1 MKKIIALLT
10 ALLLMCGCSA
20 DADER
25 SEPKKLSI
33 VVTIFPAY
41 DFARQIFGDTAEVT
55 MLLKPG
61 TESHTY
67 DPTARD
73 IVKINNCDLF
83 IYNGGESDSWIE
95 GILEAADG
103 VRTLRMMDAVE
114 AVEEEHT
121 EGMEEET
128 HEHGD
133 TDEAEYDEHIWTSPK
148 NAADIVE
155 SIRIAADE
163 ISPENKELYDAAA
176 QEYIGEINALDED
189 FAELLTGE
197 SRYFIFGDRFPLL
210 YFFREYGLNYYA
222 AFPGCGSETEPSAR
236 VVGFLLGKLDEDA
249 VRAVFYIELSNHKLA
264 DTLAEEKGLS
274 SKEFHTCH
282 NITAEDF
289 EAGETYVSLMR
300 RNYEM
305 LKEVL

>member
-1 MKKIIALLT
+1 MKKIIALLM

-41 DFARQIFGDTAEVT
+41 DFARQIFGDTAKVT

-73 IVKINNCDLF
+73 IVKINDCDLF
-83 IYNGGESDSWIE
+83 IYNGGESDNWVE

-114 AVEEEHT
+114 TVEEEHT

-133 TDEAEYDEHIWTSPK
+133 TGEAEYDEHIWTSPK

-176 QEYIGEINALDED
+176 QKYISEINALGEE

-236 VVGFLLGKLDEDA
+236 TIGFLLDRLDEDA